1 MSKYE
6 TVLFD
11 FGGTLDADGVAW
23 KERAYRHYEA
33 EGMAMSTEAFAPLF
47 YAADD
52 RLCGTI
58 AREADLPATLVELTA
73 NLESEFA
80 RGGIAYDR
88 ALPKRAAARFL
99 AESTETF
106 ARNRPV
112 LEQLGRRYRLGI
124 VSNFYGNLH
133 AVCTGAGLA
142 PLFGVM
148 VDSERVGFEKPDPAI
163 FRAALEPLGAVP
175 ERTVFVGDSLPRDRE
190 GARRI
195 GMDFIW
201 IAPAET
207 QRAEAEAGR
216 YSSDHPVVARF
227 GDLAALLS

>member
-23 KERAYRHYEA
+23 KERAHRHYEA
-33 EGMAMSTEAFAPLF
+33 EGMAISAEAFAPLF

-58 AREADLPATLVELTA
+58 AREADLSATLAELTA
-73 NLESEFA
+73 NLESEFT

-99 AESTETF
+99 AESTEAF
-106 ARNRPV
+106 VRNRAV
-112 LEQLGRRYRLGI
+112 LEQLGQRYRLGI
-124 VSNFYGNLH
+124 VSNFYGNLQ
-133 AVCTGAGLA
+133 AVCMGA
-142 PLFGVM
+142 GVM
-148 VDSERVGFEKPDPAI
+148 VDSQQVGFEKPDPAI
-163 FRAALEPLGAVP
+163 FKAALEPLGAVP
-175 ERTVFVGDSLPRDRE
+175 ERTVFVGDSLNRDRE

-201 IAPAET
+201 IAPVET
-207 QRAEAEAGR
+207 QRAEAGAGR
-216 YSSDHPVVARF
+216 YSSDHPVIARF